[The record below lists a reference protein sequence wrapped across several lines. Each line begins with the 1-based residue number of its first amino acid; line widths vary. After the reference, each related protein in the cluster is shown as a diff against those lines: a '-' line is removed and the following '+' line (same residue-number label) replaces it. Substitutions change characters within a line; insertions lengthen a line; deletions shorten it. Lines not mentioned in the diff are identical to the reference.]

1 MGRKSTGSNPMV
13 LKWAGSPQVPVL
25 QYFQI
30 HRSYQ
35 NGWSF
40 SISRFTGHTRMLGPS
55 VFPDS
60 QVLRRLGPSV
70 FPDSQVENPVLRF
83 QNIHFLKS
91 VAKSESPDPPIRSV
105 SSSQYRRIPR
115 GLKLLQFLSQK
126 YIFLWKIGKKYKIP
140 HFYRLWA
147 GFIYSNPMDHASE
160 HALPPLLADAWI
172 DGSPFG

>member
-1 MGRKSTGSNPMV
+1 MGGPKGLGAQAFQSHGLEMGWKSTGSNPMV
-13 LKWAGSPQVPVL
+13 LKWAGSPQVPIL

-40 SISRFTGHTRMLGPS
+40 SISRFTGHTRMLC
-55 VFPDS
+55 
-60 QVLRRLGPSV
+60 PSV

-91 VAKSESPDPPIRSV
+91 VAKSEPPDLPIRSV

-115 GLKLLQFLSQK
+115 GLKLT
-126 YIFLWKIGKKYKIP
+126 
-140 HFYRLWA
+140 HF
-147 GFIYSNPMDHASE
+147 FTQ
-160 HALPPLLADAWI
+160 
-172 DGSPFG
+172 